1 MNRLVKLIFQLFS
14 VFSCVQLK
22 IGFIYTYQHRCFSV
36 YSCSVGTHV
45 PDLCDF
51 FTVYISKLSLKKE
64 SYPPNKDINTFV
76 FADIQAVRRTSGTN
90 MFNALQCFFNLKAIS
105 RYIFY
110 VVRFNP
116 GEQTEED
123 GGGHIKKQKH
133 SSLADTLVH
142 YKSLMMSKFHT
153 VIVASQTKT
162 LYKNLPEHIWEKR
175 PEAAVDLNLHMKK
188 ENPISSSKCRGEGGV
203 RLERFS

>member
-1 MNRLVKLIFQLFS
+1 M
-14 VFSCVQLK
+14 
-22 IGFIYTYQHRCFSV
+22 
-36 YSCSVGTHV
+36 
-45 PDLCDF
+45 
-51 FTVYISKLSLKKE
+51 
-64 SYPPNKDINTFV
+64 NTFV
-76 FADIQAVRRTSGTN
+76 FAEIQVVTRTSGTN

-110 VVRFNP
+110 VVGFNP

-133 SSLADTLVH
+133 SNLADTLVH
-142 YKSLMMSKFHT
+142 YKSIMMSKFHT

-162 LYKNLPEHIWEKR
+162 LYKYLPEHIWEKC

-188 ENPISSSKCRGEGGV
+188 ENPKCRGEGGV